1 MEKNNYV
8 FDMLI
13 EIPYNSFIKYEYD
26 KELNKMRCDRVLST
40 SMGYPGNYGYIPNT
54 ISGDNDPIDVLMISD
69 YMIHPGTII
78 SGRVIGGLLTT
89 DENGDDEKI
98 IAVPDN
104 KVDPQYNNILH
115 HTDLP
120 TYTLSKIKHFFEHY
134 KDMEKNKWV
143 KVKHFADRNYA
154 LELIENAKYKYL
166 YSQS

>member
-1 MEKNNYV
+1 
-8 FDMLI
+8 
-13 EIPYNSFIKYEYD
+13 
-26 KELNKMRCDRVLST
+26 
-40 SMGYPGNYGYIPNT
+40 
-54 ISGDNDPIDVLMISD
+54 MISD

-78 SGRVIGGLLTT
+78 SVRVIGVLLTT

-104 KVDPQYNNILH
+104 KVDPQYNSILH

-143 KVKHFADRNYA
+143 LLNIKN
-154 LELIENAKYKYL
+154 LTT
-166 YSQS
+166 